1 MMKTSPTPLSG
12 LPAELERFEKITLEE
27 LKNSDAQ
34 LLNRQERKFLMT
46 RAQFSE
52 LLTGLSGSYRVLEID
67 NSRMSRYS
75 TEYYDTDSFLTYLQ
89 HHNGKANRFKLRVRH
104 YLSSGDSYLEI
115 KEKRNTGNTMKRR
128 IPVEGDTKLSEPAP
142 EAFLS
147 SAFPYDY
154 RAFHPVLTTD
164 YTRVTLVA
172 RDHPERITFDL
183 DLSFQTDEC
192 EYSYPDVV
200 VGEIKHNC
208 PLRQSPAG
216 ALLHTL
222 GIRSTSFSKYCTGI
236 SLTRT
241 QVKHNRFKKNL
252 LLLDKLS
259 RGGTCIC

>member
-1 MMKTSPTPLSG
+1 MKISHHGIRSLAT
-12 LPAELERFEKITLEE
+12 ELAPFEGITLEE

-34 LLNRQERKFLMT
+34 LLNRKERKFLMT
-46 RAQFSE
+46 RDQFSD
-52 LLTGLSGSYRVLEID
+52 LLTRLTGSYRVVEIEND
-67 NSRMSRYS
+67 RMSGYS

-115 KEKRNTGNTMKRR
+115 KEKRNTGRTTKQR
-128 IPVEGDTKLSEPAP
+128 IQVANDATLSEPKP
-142 EAFLS
+142 RAFLT

-164 YTRVTLVA
+164 YTRVTLVS
-172 RDHPERITFDL
+172 RKHPERITFDVN
-183 DLSFQTDEC
+183 LSFHTDVC

-216 ALLHTL
+216 AVLHTM
-222 GIRSTSFSKYCTGI
+222 GIRNTSFSKYCTGI
-236 SLTRT
+236 SLNYAE
-241 QVKHNRFKKNL
+241 VKHNRFKKNL
-252 LLLDKLS
+252 LLLEKLS
-259 RGGTCIC
+259 RGGNSVC

>member
-1 MMKTSPTPLSG
+1 MKISPSG
-12 LPAELERFEKITLEE
+12 IRSLATELVPFERITLDE

-46 RAQFSE
+46 RDQFSE
-52 LLTGLSGSYRVLEID
+52 LLTVLTGSYRVFEV
-67 NSRMSRYS
+67 NNARMSGYS

-89 HHNGKANRFKLRVRH
+89 HHNGKANRYKLRVRH

-115 KEKRNTGNTMKRR
+115 KEKKNTGRTTKKRIR
-128 IPVEGDTKLSEPAP
+128 VENDAALSEPKP
-142 EAFLS
+142 EAFL
-147 SAFPYDY
+147 AKVFPYDY
-154 RAFHPVLTTD
+154 RTFHPVLTTD

-183 DLSFQTDEC
+183 NLSFHTDDC
-192 EYSYPDVV
+192 EYSYPEIV

-216 ALLHTL
+216 MALHSM
-222 GIRSTSFSKYCTGI
+222 GIHDTSFSKYCTGI
-236 SLTRT
+236 SLTYAE
-241 QVKHNRFKKNL
+241 VKHNHFKKNL

-259 RGGTCIC
+259 RGGNSIC

>member
-1 MMKTSPTPLSG
+1 MKTSHTALCS
-12 LPAELERFEKITLEE
+12 LPAELERFEGITLEE

-34 LLNRQERKFLMT
+34 LLNRKERKFLMT
-46 RAQFSE
+46 RDQFSE
-52 LLTGLSGSYRVLEID
+52 LLTSLSGSYRVLEVN
-67 NSRMSRYS
+67 NSRMSGYS

-115 KEKRNTGNTMKRR
+115 KEKWNTGRTTKKR
-128 IPVEGDTKLSEPAP
+128 IQVANDAALSEPTP
-142 EAFLS
+142 EAFLT

-164 YTRVTLVA
+164 YTRVALVA
-172 RDHPERITFDL
+172 RNHPERITFDVN
-183 DLSFQTDEC
+183 LSFHTDEC

-208 PLRQSPAG
+208 PLRESPAG
-216 ALLHTL
+216 AVLHTM
-222 GIRSTSFSKYCTGI
+222 GIRNTSFSKYCTGI
-236 SLTRT
+236 SLTKT
-241 QVKHNRFKKNL
+241 EVKHNRFKKNL

-259 RGGTCIC
+259 RGGNSTC